1 MTEKYDVLVVGSG
14 PGGYVAAIRAAQH
27 GLRTAIVERDR
38 LGGICLNWGCIPTK
52 ALLHGADVAH
62 TLVNLQPLGF
72 STSSV
77 EFDMGRLV
85 EFSRSVSGRLSD
97 GIGYLMK
104 KNDIDVVEGV
114 ARLLDKGVV
123 AVTTADETVSEY
135 RADHVILAT
144 GARPRPVPGVIPDG
158 DRIWTYFDALVPTD
172 LPKSLL
178 VIGSGA
184 VGVEFASLYKDLGT
198 DVTLVE
204 MAPQIMPVE
213 DFAVASHVR
222 RQFEQRGIKIHTGA
236 SVSELAAGPDTVTV
250 TVQSTAGTVDELTVD
265 RVLVAAGIQGNVED
279 LGLTELGI
287 EVEHGFITTDQWCRT
302 SAFGVYAI
310 GDVAGAPCLAHKASH
325 EAVLCVDKLA
335 GVQHVRPLDR
345 DYVPGCTYARP
356 QVASLGLTEEQARA
370 TGRRLQ
376 VGQFDL
382 QASGKAL
389 AIGEADGFVKTIF
402 DADSGELLGAHM
414 VGPDVTEQIQGFGI
428 ARALEATADDLA
440 EVVFAHPTLS
450 EAMHE
455 SVLSA
460 LGRPINM

>member
-1 MTEKYDVLVVGSG
+1 MTEKYDVIVVGSG

-27 GLRTAIVERDR
+27 GLRTAVVERDR

-62 TLVNLQPLGF
+62 TLANLRPLGF
-72 STSSV
+72 SASGV
-77 EFDMGRLV
+77 EFDMARLV

-104 KNDIDVVEGV
+104 KNGIDVVRGS

-123 AVTTADETVSEY
+123 AVTAADESVSEY
-135 RADHVILAT
+135 RADHIILAT
-144 GARPRPVPGVIPDG
+144 GARPRSVPGVVPDG
-158 DRIWTYFDALVPTD
+158 DRVWTYFDALVPSE

-184 VGVEFASLYKDLGT
+184 IGVEFASLYNDLGT

-204 MAPQIMPVE
+204 VAPQIMPVE
-213 DFAVASHVR
+213 DAAVAGHVR
-222 RQFEQRGIKIHTGA
+222 RQFEKRGIRIHTGA
-236 SVSELAAGPDTVTV
+236 SVSELTVGTNAVTV
-250 TVQSTAGTVDELTVD
+250 AVRSADGTIDESTVD

-279 LGLTELGI
+279 LGLEELGV
-287 EVEHGFITTDQWCRT
+287 EVERGFVTTDQWCRT
-302 SAFGVYAI
+302 TAFGVYAI

-325 EAVLCVDKLA
+325 EAVLCVDRLA
-335 GVQHVRPLDR
+335 GADHVRPLDR

-356 QVASLGLTEEQARA
+356 QVASLGLTEERARA

-376 VGQFDL
+376 IGQFDL

-428 ARALEATADDLA
+428 ARSVEATADDLA

-455 SVLSA
+455 SVLAA